1 MAWTKYF
8 PMADTKPF
16 RDPAALFSIGALCLV
31 AAGIVA
37 WVAAAPV
44 PATQVTAT
52 NPGGQLLRAAA
63 LFGICAA
70 LYFLFKQLSWK
81 LNALLGQLHFWM
93 SALAAL
99 LQPILTYGF
108 SLESHPVPGHS
119 AFSLLMDSFVGA
131 TAASMWA
138 LLVFVLAQ
146 LVFLANICWTLLNT
160 LSNKSGSTPTA

>member
-1 MAWTKYF
+1 MAWTKYIF
-8 PMADTKPF
+8 MANTKLF
-16 RDPAALFSIGALCLV
+16 REPVALFSIGALCLV
-31 AAGIVA
+31 AAGIFA

-44 PATQVTAT
+44 PATQVAAT
-52 NPGGQLLRAAA
+52 SSGGQLLRAAA

-70 LYFLFKQLSWK
+70 LYFLFRQLGWK
-81 LNALLGQLHFWM
+81 MNALLGQLHFWM

-99 LQPILTYGF
+99 LQPILTYCF

-138 LLVFVLAQ
+138 LLVFALSQ
-146 LVFLANICWTLLNT
+146 LIFVINIFWTL
-160 LSNKSGSTPTA
+160 SHKSDATSAT